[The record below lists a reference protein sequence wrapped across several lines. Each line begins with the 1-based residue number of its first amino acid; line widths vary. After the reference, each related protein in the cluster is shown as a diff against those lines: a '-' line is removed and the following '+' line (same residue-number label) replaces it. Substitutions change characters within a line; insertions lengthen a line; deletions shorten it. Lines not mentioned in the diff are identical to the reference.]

1 MIEFY
6 QGHTSTCS
14 GKVRLVLEEKGIQYN
29 EINVD
34 VMVGEQKDA
43 EYIKLNP
50 NGVVPTIIHEGKVLI
65 ESTLIA
71 EYLDEVFDG
80 PTLRPVDPFELAQ
93 MRRWP
98 KIIDEELHPATLGVT
113 YTVVLRK
120 VMAQKKTKEEMEAFF
135 AAMTDQVK
143 AKRMRVMQFEGVES
157 EPFRASILAANKV
170 FAKFETALSASG
182 GPWFMGEN
190 YTLADSGVTPWLM
203 RFDNIG
209 FSAMW
214 DNKPNLADWWARAQ
228 KRPNFIG
235 VVSRAIDPNCLPA
248 RAKLG
253 AEIWCRAKEML
264 AEG

>member
-1 MIEFY
+1 MINFY
-6 QGHTSTCS
+6 QGHTSTSS
-14 GKVRLVLEEKGIQYN
+14 GKVRLVLEEKGIEYN

-34 VMVGEQKDA
+34 LMSGEHKTT
-43 EYIKLNP
+43 EYFKLNP
-50 NGVVPTIIHEGKVLI
+50 NALVPTIVHDGKVLI

-80 PTLRPVDPFELAQ
+80 PTLRPSDPFELAQ

-98 KIIDEELHPATLGVT
+98 KIVDEELHPATLGVT
-113 YTVVLRK
+113 YTVVVRN
-120 VMAQKKTKEEMEAFF
+120 VMAQKKTAEEIEASFV
-135 AAMTDQVK
+135 AMTDQTR
-143 AKRMRVMQFEGVES
+143 AKGMRVMQAEGVES
-157 EPFRASILAANKV
+157 EPFKTSILAASIA
-170 FAKFETALSASG
+170 FGKFETALAASG

-209 FSAMW
+209 FSGMW
-214 DNKPNLADWWARAQ
+214 DDKPNLAALWERVQ

-235 VVSRAIDPNCLPA
+235 VVSRAIDPESLGA

-253 AEIWCRAKEML
+253 AEIWPRAKEIL

>member
-14 GKVRLVLEEKGIQYN
+14 GKVRLVLEEKGIEYK

-34 VMVGEQKDA
+34 VMSGKQKGA
-43 EYIKLNP
+43 EYLKLNP
-50 NGVVPTIIHEGKVLI
+50 NGVVPTIIHDGKILI

-71 EYLDEVFDG
+71 EYLDEVFAG
-80 PTLRPVDPFELAQ
+80 PTLRPSDPFELAQ

-113 YTVVLRK
+113 YTTIVRNVT
-120 VMAQKKTKEEMEAFF
+120 AQAKTAEEIEESF
-135 AAMTDQVK
+135 AAMADQTR
-143 AKRMRVMQFEGVES
+143 AKRMRLMQVEGAES
-157 EPFRASILAANKV
+157 EPFRESILAANKS
-170 FAKFETALSASG
+170 FERFETGLAASG

-209 FSAMW
+209 FSGMW
-214 DNKPNLADWWARAQ
+214 DDKPNLAAWWERVQ

-235 VVSRAIDPNCLPA
+235 VVSRAIDPKSLGA
-248 RAKLG
+248 RAKFG
-253 AEIWCRAKEML
+253 AEIWPRAKEIL
-264 AEG
+264 AAG